1 MNYMKILV
9 LSLVALLLPS
19 VAAAE
24 LRVVG
29 TLPDFAAIATELGGE
44 RVKAESL
51 IKGTQ
56 DPHFVDAKPSLILKA
71 NRADL
76 LILIGMGLE
85 DGWLP
90 VLLTQSRNADIQ
102 QGKLG
107 YLDASTFIEPKDVVA
122 NPDRSMGDIHGAGNP
137 HYYTSPMELLRLAAG
152 IHERLVQLDPDGK
165 SLYDERWA
173 AFQNKYKKKE
183 KEWKEKLA
191 PLRGAPVVVY
201 HESWVYMLEWMG
213 LHKAGALEPI
223 PGIPPSPSHVSK
235 LLGKVKS
242 QHVRFVFQEIYHP
255 RNLSDVFAKKAGAK
269 LLVLPSMVGAEPDI
283 DDIWDKFDR
292 IVTLLTT
299 EHPQ

>member
-56 DPHFVDAKPSLILKA
+56 DPHFVDAKPSLILKV